1 MKKTISI
8 LILAVL
14 PGVVLASGGHGG
26 GHDMSSKQTMGQM
39 DLSSHNMSSMSQGS
53 HEEAAGR
60 PGESSEVSR
69 TIEVTM
75 DDTMRF
81 APDQLKFKVGETVR
95 FAVSNAGNIR
105 HEMVIGS
112 VDELQEHADMMRTNP
127 AMQHAE
133 ANMITMAPGEQ
144 GDLVWQFD
152 KPGTFDFACLVP
164 GHLEAGMT
172 GKIEVN

>member
-1 MKKTISI
+1 M
-8 LILAVL
+8 
-14 PGVVLASGGHGG
+14 
-26 GHDMSSKQTMGQM
+26 
-39 DLSSHNMSSMSQGS
+39 N
-53 HEEAAGR
+53 
-60 PGESSEVSR
+60 
-69 TIEVTM
+69 
-75 DDTMRF
+75 
-81 APDQLKFKVGETVR
+81 FKLGETVR
-95 FAVSNAGNIR
+95 FAVSNAGKIR

-133 ANMITMAPGEQ
+133 ANMITLAPGKQ